1 VEIKNIRNIAI
12 IAHVDHGKT
21 TLVDQM
27 LKQTGVFRANQ
38 EVAER
43 VMDSNDQE
51 KERGITIV
59 AKNFSIQYKDIKL
72 NIIDTP
78 GHTDFGGEVERTLKM
93 AEGVLLLVDAYEGP
107 MPQTRYVL
115 QKALGYHLK
124 PIVVINKI
132 DRPEARPND
141 VLDEVFDLFV
151 DLEADD
157 DQLDF
162 PVVYASARDGYAKRD
177 IDEEST
183 VLTPLLDAIVAHIPP
198 PTTNPDE
205 PFQMLIQAQDYN
217 DYVGRIGIGK
227 VVNGSIRSGN
237 QVAWLKRN
245 GEKIKERVSEIYSF
259 AGLERKSIKEAVAGD
274 IVAITG
280 IENVEIGDTLAD
292 INDPK
297 LLPIITID
305 EPTLSMMFS
314 VNDSPFAGQDGK
326 YVTSRNLRERLYRE
340 LRSNVSLKV
349 HDDKSRDS
357 FHVSGRGLLHLSV
370 LIESMR
376 REGYELQVSK
386 PKVIY
391 KEINGKKAEPIEFL
405 VIDVPKEFDG
415 QVISLLGVRKG
426 EMLNMRESNGRIHFE
441 FKLPSR
447 GLVGLRLRLLS
458 STQGTAIM
466 YHNFHEYEYFKG
478 AIPHRPVGVI
488 ASMSNGDVMA
498 YALDGLRDRG
508 VMFVKPGDKVYEGMI
523 VGEHCDQ
530 KDIAVNVCRAKKATN
545 MRSATADK
553 SIKLSPPRE
562 LTLEMALEYIEDDE
576 LIEITPK
583 TFRMRKKL
591 LNETDRK
598 RKRIAAHN
606 VTK

>member
-1 VEIKNIRNIAI
+1 
-12 IAHVDHGKT
+12 
-21 TLVDQM
+21 
-27 LKQTGVFRANQ
+27 
-38 EVAER
+38 
-43 VMDSNDQE
+43 
-51 KERGITIV
+51 
-59 AKNFSIQYKDIKL
+59 
-72 NIIDTP
+72 
-78 GHTDFGGEVERTLKM
+78 
-93 AEGVLLLVDAYEGP
+93 

-162 PVVYASARDGYAKRD
+162 PVVYASARDGYAMREIGEK
-177 IDEEST
+177 ST
-183 VLTPLLDAIVAHIPP
+183 VLTPLLDAIIEYIPP

-227 VVNGSIRSGN
+227 VVNGSIRTGS

-245 GEKIKERVSEIYSF
+245 GETSKEKISEIYSF
-259 AGLERKSIKEAVAGD
+259 AGLERVSIKEAVAGD

-292 INDPK
+292 VSNPK
-297 LLPIITID
+297 PLPIITID

-405 VIDVPKEFDG
+405 VVDVPKEFDG
-415 QVISLLGVRKG
+415 QVISLLGMRKG
-426 EMLNMRESNGRIHFE
+426 EMVSMRENNGRIHFE

-466 YHNFHEYEYFKG
+466 YHNFHEYEFFKG

-508 VMFVKPGDKVYEGMI
+508 VMFVKPGDKVYEGMV

-530 KDIAVNVCRAKKATN
+530 KDIAVNVCRAKKASN

-553 SIKLSPPRE
+553 AIKLSPARE

-591 LNETDRK
+591 LKETDRK
-598 RKRIAAHN
+598 RNRTAHN
-606 VTK
+606 VSK